1 MWYIYI
7 FIFKMDLCMSDG
19 LNEVEGGKR
28 IRQPTQ
34 LQIAI
39 TKQIICTVKDISPSR
54 FSQTYGL

>member
-1 MWYIYI
+1 
-7 FIFKMDLCMSDG
+7 MSDG